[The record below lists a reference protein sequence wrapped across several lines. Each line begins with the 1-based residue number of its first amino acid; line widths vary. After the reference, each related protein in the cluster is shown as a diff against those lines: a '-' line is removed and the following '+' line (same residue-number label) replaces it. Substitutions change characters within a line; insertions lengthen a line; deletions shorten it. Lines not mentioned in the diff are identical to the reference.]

1 MAGSYYNNI
10 YSALN
15 DPTFTGGATDNSLSA
30 GALDTLAA
38 RVATQSE
45 KLKTLNGIQ
54 KAGINEQEK
63 IDNIITTEQNR
74 LNNKKS
80 AIDDAITSQNR
91 IIYFNNNTR
100 KVYEAYIKIVIVLA
114 IALAIIWVIRLVK
127 THIEFIPDWIL
138 DILVVATISISLIVI
153 FNYYMDIR
161 VRSRYNFDELNLDAP
176 PDNSNNSKSKG
187 NVGNLFDG
195 ISTCVG
201 ADCCTTTGDYKTK
214 WDEDTAKCVQAFTT
228 LSESSENFIGMVPPE
243 IHIPDP
249 ITDIDPNKQKPHIK
263 RREEFTLPSA
273 KPVDAFE
280 YTNYSSY
287 K

>member
-1 MAGSYYNNI
+1 MAGSTPI
-10 YSALN
+10 V
-15 DPTFTGGATDNSLSA
+15 P
-30 GALDTLAA
+30 DTELTELGK
-38 RVATQSE
+38 RVATQSAT
-45 KLKTLNGIQ
+45 LQTLNGIQ
-54 KAGINEQEK
+54 KAGIIEQEK
-63 IDNIITTEQNR
+63 IDEIITTEQTR
-74 LNNKKS
+74 LENKKS

-114 IALAIIWVIRLVK
+114 IALAIIWVIRIVK

-187 NVGNLFDG
+187 NGGNLFDG

-201 ADCCTTTGDYKTK
+201 AACCTTDGIGATI
-214 WDEDTAKCVQAFTT
+214 WDEDTSKCIKRQAFTT
-228 LSESSENFIGMVPPE
+228 LTATSSETFIGMAPPE
-243 IHIPDP
+243 IHIPNP